1 MVLPPAEGAVCG
13 TEERKRLRRR
23 KMEEV
28 VSDSGGREREIDSIL
43 SLPFFSFR
51 GCFPCYARRRSSANA
66 IDLASWKRRGER
78 ERASQ
83 GRWASKKKPSIVDQ
97 GGRENRKKNRRTGT
111 ADMLS
116 TLLGHCC
123 LDGL

>member
-1 MVLPPAEGAVCG
+1 
-13 TEERKRLRRR
+13 
-23 KMEEV
+23 MEEV
-28 VSDSGGREREIDSIL
+28 VSDSGGREREIQFNSFAAFFL
-43 SLPFFSFR
+43 FSGLFSLLCAEEEQR
-51 GCFPCYARRRSSANA
+51 GCDRSRELEKA
-66 IDLASWKRRGER
+66 WRER

-83 GRWASKKKPSIVDQ
+83 GQWASKKKPSIVDQ